1 MAYAS
6 PPMSDDGCDVDS
18 SDDTATS
25 VLLGRQPIVD
35 RAGAL
40 VAYELLFRG
49 SFANTATV
57 VDDDSA
63 TERVILNAL
72 AQFGVAATLGAHRGF
87 LNVGRESLRSDSLY
101 LLEPGRFTL
110 ELLEH
115 VIIDA
120 EVEAG
125 CRRLRQAGF
134 QIALDDVI
142 SIDRIPARVL
152 ALVDIVKIDLRCVV
166 AAELPLIIRAA
177 HAAGCRVLAEKVETR
192 EEFRRILDLGAD
204 LFQGYFFARPE
215 ILRQQQASA
224 SQLALL
230 QLSNV
235 LAGDP
240 SLEELQREVKRNPM
254 LLAQLMKFA
263 NSAASV
269 SARAD
274 LTVGEA
280 IARVGTRQLARLAQL
295 LLFTGDGHDRL
306 EDDPLLQL
314 VSTRARLME
323 LMAQEMRPEDDAFA
337 DAAFQTGIF
346 SLMHVVVQQSSQ
358 AMLDQVRPGPRIRE
372 AILARE
378 GELGDLL
385 CIAQLMEDFEPMEM
399 AMPLLR
405 CGLDPDRLNA
415 LFARAAIEILGSV

>member
-1 MAYAS
+1 MAYDS
-6 PPMSDDGCDVDS
+6 PPMSEDGCHADPADG
-18 SDDTATS
+18 TAAS

-35 RAGAL
+35 RSGAL

-49 SFANTATV
+49 GFANTATV
-57 VDDDSA
+57 VDDGSA

-72 AQFGVAATLGAHRGF
+72 AQFGVAATLGTHRGF
-87 LNVGRESLRSDSLY
+87 LNVGRASLRSDSLY

-110 ELLEH
+110 ELLEN
-115 VIIDA
+115 VVIDA

-125 CRRLRQAGF
+125 CRRLRRAGF

-152 ALVDIVKIDLRCVV
+152 ALVDIVKIDLRSVV
-166 AAELPLIIRAA
+166 AAELALIIRAA

-192 EEFRRILDLGAD
+192 EEFRHILALGAD

-224 SQLALL
+224 SQVALL

-235 LAGDP
+235 LADDP
-240 SLEELQREVKRNPM
+240 SLADLQREVKRNPM

-263 NSAASV
+263 NSAFV

-274 LTVGEA
+274 LTVSEA
-280 IARVGTRQLARLAQL
+280 IARVGTRQLTRLAQL
-295 LLFTGDGHDRL
+295 LLFTGDGRERL

-314 VSTRARLME
+314 VSTRARFME
-323 LMAQEMRPEDDAFA
+323 LMAQDLRPGDDAFA
-337 DAAFQTGIF
+337 DAAFQVGIF
-346 SLMHVVVQQSSQ
+346 SLMHVVVQQSSER
-358 AMLDQVRPGPRIRE
+358 MLDQVRPAPRIRA
-372 AILARE
+372 AILNLE

-385 CIAQLMEDFEPMEM
+385 CIARLMEDFEAMGM
-399 AMPLLR
+399 ALPLRR
-405 CGLDPDRLNA
+405 CGLDPERLNA
-415 LFARAAIEILGSV
+415 LFASAAIEILGST